1 MWSSDL
7 HRHAPIRDSKIR
19 HSNDEE
25 KYDDQPSAEFSIIS
39 QRSKTSEPTAT
50 ATSPASTMPKPA
62 TSPSRSLRRLQEPLS
77 YRKTM
82 DDPNKRMVWI
92 DLENDRFGLGT
103 ESIIEIA
110 TIITDSEL
118 NIIAE
123 GPNLAISV
131 AEELIEGM
139 DEWNTRHHFGS
150 GLIDRVRNDS
160 VSLEEAERQTLEF
173 IKEHVPKR
181 TAPLCGNSVW
191 NDRQFLV
198 KEMPSV
204 AKYLHYRMV
213 DVSTIKELA
222 RRWYP
227 GLPKFEK
234 KGAHLALDDIRESV
248 YELVHFR
255 ELIFTDRP

>member
-1 MWSSDL
+1 M
-7 HRHAPIRDSKIR
+7 
-19 HSNDEE
+19 
-25 KYDDQPSAEFSIIS
+25 
-39 QRSKTSEPTAT
+39 
-50 ATSPASTMPKPA
+50 
-62 TSPSRSLRRLQEPLS
+62 LRRLQEPNS
-77 YRKTM
+77 PRFNM

-92 DLENDRFGLGT
+92 DLEMTGLDLER

-131 AEELIEGM
+131 SEELIEGM
-139 DEWNTRHHFGS
+139 DDWNTRHHFGS
-150 GLIDRVRNDS
+150 GLIDRVRNNS
-160 VSLEEAERQTLEF
+160 VSLEEAERQTLDF
-173 IKEHVPKR
+173 IKEHVPKN

-204 AKYLHYRMV
+204 TEYLHYRMV

-227 GLPKFEK
+227 ELPKFEK
-234 KGAHLALDDIRESV
+234 KAAHLALDDIRESV
-248 YELVHFR
+248 FELVHFR
-255 ELIFTDRP
+255 ELIFTDRQ